1 MQNDP
6 NIKGA
11 SVKAEEEFKKQYP
24 VVYSYLE
31 GHKEKLSKRNKAE
44 TGIRYE
50 WYALQRWGSNYSDEF
65 NEQKIIYPCIMAQD
79 SCFMF
84 DQSAEYYTIAPGNII
99 TGNDLKYLLSFLN
112 SKIYYFALRKYYM
125 GGGIEGELKTNRI
138 MKLPIPSKKDI
149 DFPLSNKLEELVNNV
164 LIEARERDI
173 INDNY
178 LYMIDNIISSFLD
191 LSAEE
196 LQYIS
201 EYPF

>member
-1 MQNDP
+1 MSQSGEKNI
-6 NIKGA
+6 NGIKGYNA
-11 SVKAEEEFKKQYP
+11 RKKTN
-24 VVYSYLE
+24 
-31 GHKEKLSKRNKAE
+31 NKWFE
-44 TGIRYE
+44 TQDQI
-50 WYALQRWGSNYSDEF
+50 NYSDEF

-149 DFPLSNKLEELVNNV
+149 DFPLSNKLEELVDNV